1 MCARALTASSD
12 RASAKSHRAL
22 KDGIFQTSSLLD
34 DAQRELE
41 RQMEEL
47 SALINRLGNVEP
59 CDGPS
64 RYDNLDSVLTV
75 AKGGRGRRAEPQSRR
90 CFSSAARASR
100 CAARGST
107 TKWGRRGVSPVDRDD
122 VLRGQHAGAAER
134 DSVQAE
140 GADSE
145 DGDAPNLRYAR
156 SAQAGH
162 LETRLAPS
170 AAVEWT

>member
-1 MCARALTASSD
+1 MFLKR
-12 RASAKSHRAL
+12 SA
-22 KDGIFQTSSLLD
+22 
-34 DAQRELE
+34 
-41 RQMEEL
+41 
-47 SALINRLGNVEP
+47 
-59 CDGPS
+59 
-64 RYDNLDSVLTV
+64 
-75 AKGGRGRRAEPQSRR
+75 
-90 CFSSAARASR
+90 
-100 CAARGST
+100 
-107 TKWGRRGVSPVDRDD
+107 GVSLRSARFDNKVGAEGRFAVGRDD